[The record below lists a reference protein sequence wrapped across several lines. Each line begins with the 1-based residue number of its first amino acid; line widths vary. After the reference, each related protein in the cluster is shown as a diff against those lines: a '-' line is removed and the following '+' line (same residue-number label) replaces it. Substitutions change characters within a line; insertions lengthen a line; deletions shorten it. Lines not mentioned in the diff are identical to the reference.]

1 MTLDFFFSHG
11 IVTSYMSFLRS
22 SALSLAVALFFV
34 VGCGGGEDSSSSA
47 SESAPQAGQQAP
59 PSGQQAP
66 QGQSPPPGMQ
76 GPSGQA
82 PSLDVSDDQ
91 MAAAGRV
98 FVDIQDFQQE
108 MRGSQQGQP
117 SKQQQKQL
125 MMKMQQV
132 MKKAVQSEDNLSLP
146 MFQKIMMGARQDPE
160 LRKRLF
166 SAINEA
172 GGSVQPPGSGSGQ

>member
-1 MTLDFFFSHG
+1 VTLDFFFSHG
-11 IVTSYMSFLRS
+11 IVISYMSFLRS

-34 VGCGGGEDSSSSA
+34 VGCGDGEDSSSSA
-47 SESAPQAGQQAP
+47 SDSAPQTGQQAP

-76 GPSGQA
+76 GPSGEA
-82 PSLDVSDDQ
+82 PSLDVSDEQ

-98 FVDIQDFQQE
+98 FVEIQNFQQE
-108 MRGSQQGQP
+108 MQGSQEGQP
-117 SKQQQKQL
+117 SKQEQKE
-125 MMKMQQV
+125 MMMEMQQL
-132 MKKAVQSEDNLSLP
+132 MKKAVQSEENLSLP

-166 SAINEA
+166 SAIDQA
-172 GGSVQPPGSGSGQ
+172 GGSTPSPGPGSGQ

>member
-1 MTLDFFFSHG
+1 
-11 IVTSYMSFLRS
+11 MSFLRS

-34 VGCGGGEDSSSSA
+34 VGCGGGEESSSSA